1 MPMPTVRIIATGL
14 LFLGGLAL
22 GGAIFRLVT
31 MGNIIQAGAPAVGL
45 PGSDTCAPT
54 LRCLALSRSR

>member
-1 MPMPTVRIIATGL
+1 MSGFRILATSA

-31 MGNIIQAGAPAVGL
+31 TGETIQAGSFATGL
-45 PGSDTCAPT
+45 PAFDACAPT
-54 LRCLALSRSR
+54 LRCMALKPRTQ

>member
-1 MPMPTVRIIATGL
+1 MRRVCFSWCV
-14 LFLGGLAL
+14 LFLVGLAL

-31 MGNIIQAGAPAVGL
+31 NGDTTEAGGPGAGL

-54 LRCLALSRSR
+54 LRCLAAQSRSR

>member
-1 MPMPTVRIIATGL
+1 MTGFRALATSL

-31 MGNIIQAGAPAVGL
+31 TGETIQAESPWNGMPAAEA
-45 PGSDTCAPT
+45 CAPT
-54 LRCLALSRSR
+54 LRCMALRPRTQ